1 MKCQFSRG
9 VNDPCTLKL
18 VSEHNKFHG
27 VKPELKNAP
36 QPIKKLA
43 SQSFR
48 VIFHFSKMLSSKLF
62 KKLLI

>member
-48 VIFHFSKMLSSKLF
+48 VICFEISKMLRN
-62 KKLLI
+62 

>member
-27 VKPELKNAP
+27 VKPELKNALP
-36 QPIKKLA
+36 STYLFKKLA
-43 SQSFR
+43 SQSFK
-48 VIFHFSKMLSSKLF
+48 SN
-62 KKLLI
+62 LL